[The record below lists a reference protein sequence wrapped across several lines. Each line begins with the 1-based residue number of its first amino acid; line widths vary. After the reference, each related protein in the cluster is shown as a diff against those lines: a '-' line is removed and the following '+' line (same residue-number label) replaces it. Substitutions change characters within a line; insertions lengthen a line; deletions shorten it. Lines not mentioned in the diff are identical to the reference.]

1 MVVQIPNEQLET
13 QLESDDRDVADLW
26 KEALK
31 SYQSI
36 VGFDLDRKFDNAQS
50 MLDFGTDQMN
60 NFHKFRHDKGKVDRL
75 RTLFSANM
83 DLIEKGSNQIIAAA
97 APAFP
102 PAAAIGT
109 ALTYMLQACRSVS
122 ADYDIIIVF
131 FEDMNSF
138 LTRITILETRLP
150 QHKAYQNCLME
161 VFTSFLTLC
170 GFAHKYIE
178 LGRFKKWIS
187 NLFKGDDGELGGARA
202 GLNKRLEHLQQAT
215 EFAILGNTEET
226 LAMASQLDENQKS
239 HTEMLERVGHTID
252 TIHENTESIR
262 GDIAKLLTLF
272 NAQKKDRA
280 TEKPQANKPPS
291 ANSVRNSMPEV
302 FDDKHEYQ
310 TLKETILPDSCG
322 WVFAE
327 PEWEKWLKMLD
338 GTRPILAIT
347 ADPGTGKSHIAA
359 AIHDKLLHK
368 AKEDDAEHICVGHFY
383 FREQVEAFAIFLC
396 GVITIIN
403 QISETNFAACEK
415 FNTQIGRDDIDIDTA
430 NWQDLVTHLLGSVF
444 GQESKFHLFI
454 VLDGLDEMIDWWA
467 FKEFISM
474 FLMEKKL
481 QISLVVTSRPDRL
494 DDLPSDTNLVRI
506 QATKNKQS
514 QDLRALVWNRINSL
528 DHLKVFSRYVK
539 QRVADKIEE
548 ISPNM
553 LYAEHLL
560 IRLNDLGR
568 EGSVLRTLEQD
579 MPSDLHGVYEVLLA
593 ECQRR
598 MPAKHQEV
606 SASLLHWIAFSRRL
620 LTLAEVES
628 LVKNLAQ
635 DNEFDIEEI
644 PELFSRFLVVG
655 GPGYDSEALAKIQ
668 AGDATAVQDLKLNG
682 DQGHDSVYDDGPL
695 PVAFKERSM
704 RHYFTKSSQ
713 STSSL
718 KWTPSEAHRRILVT
732 SAKLLRAPRS
742 TVDESLLKYC
752 ALFFTAHW
760 ILVEMENH
768 SPEKQIEV
776 LEGVAETLSDKTG
789 LAEMLGKSGISYS
802 NATTSVV
809 NEKATQWSK
818 LLNNQEIRENLSE
831 FAFEWWQR
839 AGQDPANC
847 RFGIAKGYLREL
859 YKAKDP
865 NAAVEW
871 WERLRGILRLAGV
884 ERLLMDQA
892 AANFPNFSKLG
903 DEYDETQASLGII
916 GLFGEEVK
924 PGPAGHRAVATI
936 LLENG
941 LKVPAETT
949 CRQAL
954 ELCTPGDDEWY
965 RASCVLTN
973 MLLER
978 KKKKEAYQVSQTA
991 VNELRMNE
999 VPAPLRRIVHTTHAR
1014 VQRKLG
1020 LLVPALESYAQAK
1033 ASDPDG
1039 ITPGEDLVGELK
1051 VVDRKED
1058 KTEYIQM
1065 LKGWSLLERITW
1077 LASDYL
1083 DEGEERHAT
1092 FCDIASETGEKEFIV
1107 QFYEEAT
1114 SFLDNID
1121 AAPPLRLDL
1130 ALVYLEVCRDHQKTL
1145 ETLDQIFDG
1154 HDTGHRYPVVG
1165 GSALWMI
1172 PRALDCMANVQVEL
1186 FRRSR
1191 DPVYKGER
1199 IASMASMMQR
1209 PFVLDVP
1216 RTSASFTSSQRIALA
1231 YMYMVMGPVSKFQ
1244 EITQSLLDDCFV
1256 GLADSVGW
1264 NDSPYLWTLA
1274 KTLALMSRALRN
1286 DDRLRRY
1293 ARIVG
1298 SAMFSQLTK
1307 DEKDNPD
1314 QVDTNGSGDGRK
1326 DATEGLS
1333 NGDAEKDS
1341 QDQAPDEGDEV
1352 EIDSSDDE
1360 DKLEPMPDNEG
1371 DLIDDEEALYS
1382 CGGFC
1387 YPAREFKWWGN
1398 RSAYLYVTHETGMI
1412 CEECQAEYDAIQ
1424 RGEKSFKGRY
1434 FWGIGHDKLKLPV
1447 EGWKGVKD
1455 GVLRIE
1461 GEEPIAVNAFFEK
1474 LRTGVC
1480 RDAWERLW
1488 AGDAF

>member
-1 MVVQIPNEQLET
+1 MVPKRPNGELET
-13 QLESDDRDVADLW
+13 QLKSDDRDVADLW
-26 KEALK
+26 NEALK
-31 SYQSI
+31 IYQSI
-36 VGFDLDRKFDNAQS
+36 VGFDLARKFDNAQS

-75 RTLFSANM
+75 RTLFSANL

-202 GLNKRLEHLQQAT
+202 SLNKRVEHLQQAT

-272 NAQKKDRA
+272 DTQKKERS
-280 TEKPQANKPPS
+280 TEKPQANRPPS

-310 TLKETILPDSCG
+310 TLKETLLPDSCG
-322 WVFAE
+322 WVFSE
-327 PEWEKWLKMLD
+327 PEWEEWLKMPD
-338 GTRPILAIT
+338 GNRPILAIT

-359 AIHDKLLHK
+359 AIYDKLSQK
-368 AKEDDAEHICVGHFY
+368 AKAEDTEHVCVSHFY
-383 FREQVEAFAIFLC
+383 FREQVEAFAYFSS

-403 QISETNFAACEK
+403 QVAETNFAACER
-415 FNTQIGRDDIDIDTA
+415 FNTQIGRDDIDINPTD
-430 NWQDLVTHLLGSVF
+430 WRDLVTHLLGSVF
-444 GQESKFHLFI
+444 SHQSKFHLFL
-454 VLDGLDEMIDWWA
+454 VFDGLDEILDWHA
-467 FKEFISM
+467 FKEFVSK
-474 FLMEKKL
+474 FLTEKKL
-481 QISLVVTSRPDRL
+481 KISLVVTSRPDRV
-494 DDLPSDTNLVRI
+494 DDLPRDTNLVRI
-506 QATKNKQS
+506 QATRKKQS
-514 QDLRALVWNRINSL
+514 QDLRSLIWDNINSL
-528 DHLKVFSRYVK
+528 DHLKRFSRYVK
-539 QRVADKIEE
+539 QRVADKIEVA
-548 ISPNM
+548 SPNM
-553 LYAEHLL
+553 LYAQHLL
-560 IRLNDLGR
+560 VRLNDLGR

-579 MPSDLHGVYEVLLA
+579 MPSDLHGIYEVLLA

-598 MPAKHQEV
+598 MPTKHQEV

-628 LVKNLAQ
+628 LAKHLAQ
-635 DNEFDIEEI
+635 DNEFDLEEI

-655 GPGYDSEALAKIQ
+655 GPGYDSEALAKMQ
-668 AGDATAVQDLKLNG
+668 AGDTTAVQYLKLHGN
-682 DQGHDSVYDDGPL
+682 QGHDSVYDDGPL

-713 STSSL
+713 SASTL
-718 KWTPSEAHRRILVT
+718 RWTPSEARRRILVT
-732 SAKLLRAPRS
+732 SGKLLRSPRS
-742 TVDESLLKYC
+742 TVDEGLLSS
-752 ALFFTAHW
+752 
-760 ILVEMENH
+760 EE
-768 SPEKQIEV
+768 QIEV
-776 LEGVAETLSDKTG
+776 LEVVAKTLSNTSR
-789 LAEMLGKSGISYS
+789 LAEMLGKGGISYS
-802 NATTSVV
+802 NSSTSVV
-809 NEKATQWSK
+809 DQKALLWSN
-818 LLNNQEIRENLSE
+818 LLDNSNIKAGLSH
-831 FAFEWWQR
+831 ATIEWWQR
-839 AGQDPANC
+839 TRQDPANG
-847 RFGIAKGYLREL
+847 RFGIAKGYLQEL
-859 YKAKDP
+859 YKAKDS
-865 NAAVEW
+865 NEAVEW
-871 WERLRGILRLAGV
+871 WKRLRGIMRIAGA
-884 ERLLMDQA
+884 EQLLLDQA
-892 AANFPNFSKLG
+892 AINFPDCSKG
-903 DEYDETQASLGII
+903 SDGYDDTKASLGIL
-916 GLFGEEVK
+916 GLLDEEIK
-924 PGPAGHRAVATI
+924 PAAAAHRAVATV
-936 LLENG
+936 LFEDG
-941 LKVPAETT
+941 LPDQAETT

-954 ELCTPGDDEWY
+954 KLCTTMDEEWY
-965 RASCVLTN
+965 RSSCVLAN
-973 MLLER
+973 ILLER
-978 KKKKEAYQVSQTA
+978 KKKKEAYEVSNTA
-991 VNELRMNE
+991 VNELRANE
-999 VPAPLRRIVHTTHAR
+999 VPPPLKRIVYTTHAR

-1020 LLVPALESYAQAK
+1020 LLSPARESYTQAK

-1051 VVDRKED
+1051 LVDKSDD
-1058 KTEYIQM
+1058 KTDYIQM

-1077 LASDYL
+1077 LASNYL
-1083 DEGEERHAT
+1083 EEAEERHAM

-1107 QFYEEAT
+1107 KFYKEAI

-1121 AAPPLRLDL
+1121 ASPPLRLDL
-1130 ALVYLEVCRDHQKTL
+1130 AVIYLEVCRDLEKTL

-1154 HDTGHRYPVVG
+1154 HTMGYQFPVVG
-1165 GSALWMI
+1165 GDALWMI
-1172 PRALDCMANVQVEL
+1172 PRALGCMTNVQVEL

-1191 DPVYKGER
+1191 DPLYKGER
-1199 IASMASMMQR
+1199 IASLAGIMQR
-1209 PFVLDVP
+1209 SLVLDVP

-1231 YMYMVMGPVSKFQ
+1231 YMYMVMGPASKFQ
-1244 EITQSLLDDCFV
+1244 EIIQSLLDDCFV

-1264 NDSPYLWTLA
+1264 NDAPYLWTLA
-1274 KTLALMSRALRN
+1274 RTLALMSKALRN
-1286 DDRLRRY
+1286 DTTLRRY

-1307 DEKDNPD
+1307 DENGQSEQTSTIEAVDGKKEDARERLMSEGD
-1314 QVDTNGSGDGRK
+1314 GEDCQGRESTEQDEVEVDTSDDEYELGPMP
-1326 DATEGLS
+1326 T
-1333 NGDAEKDS
+1333 
-1341 QDQAPDEGDEV
+1341 DEGDLVDTTEMGY
-1352 EIDSSDDE
+1352 I
-1360 DKLEPMPDNEG
+1360 
-1371 DLIDDEEALYS
+1371 

-1387 YPAREFKWWGN
+1387 NPARPFRWWGKH
-1398 RSAYLYVTHETGMI
+1398 SAYLYVTHETGMM

-1424 RGEKSFKGRY
+1424 RGKKTFKGRY
-1434 FWGIGHDKLKLPV
+1434 FWGIGHDKLKLPI

-1455 GVLRIE
+1455 GVLSIE
-1461 GEEPIAVNAFFEK
+1461 GEEPIAVDAFFEK
-1474 LRTGVC
+1474 LQTEVC
-1480 RDAWERLW
+1480 RGAWERLW